1 MDLKLDLN
9 GDLDVTDGD
18 VTLLEGQDAIAQNI
32 VTRLRTFL
40 GEWFLDQRIGVPYFE
55 SILIKNAD
63 VRVIESILR
72 RTITTTDG
80 VDTVDNLTFDF
91 DGVIRKLDVTAEITL
106 LEGGTFTFEFEE
118 LILGD

>member
-1 MDLKLDLN
+1 MDLKLDTT
-9 GDLDVTDGD
+9 GDLDVTEGD
-18 VTLLEGQDAIAQNI
+18 VTLLEGEDATAQYI
-32 VTRLRTFL
+32 RTRLRTFL

-55 SILIKNAD
+55 SILVKNAD

-72 RTITTTDG
+72 RTINTTDG
-80 VDTVDNLTFDF
+80 VDTVENLTFDF
-91 DGVIRKLDVTAEITL
+91 DGVTRKLDITAEIRL